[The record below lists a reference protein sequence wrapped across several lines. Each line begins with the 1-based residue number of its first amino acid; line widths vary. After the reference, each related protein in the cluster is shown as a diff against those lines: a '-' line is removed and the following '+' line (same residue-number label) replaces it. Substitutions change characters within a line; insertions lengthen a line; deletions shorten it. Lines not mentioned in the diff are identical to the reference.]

1 MKRLRPSF
9 LGLGLCL
16 LATGLTGCKSP
27 EPPWFSDLDR
37 AKSFETFAAKNA
49 EAWHNGSSLKRR
61 TAVLIQ
67 GIHMT
72 PVETMGSTLAMDFVA
87 EQSCTVWC
95 GHAVAIATDG
105 YFLTSAHCADST
117 ILSLV
122 YWDGQAAKVATPRI
136 VARLSDSDK
145 LMEFVLLHVDAVLPQ
160 AFEWATESE
169 IQRGNQVIAV
179 GSTSISWKAG
189 SRGLVQLTC
198 TAGHISSTRMSAN
211 NGILITGDLPA
222 RDGDSGGPLLT
233 VGGNLIGIHVGT
245 IASRMST
252 ARSVAVRPDLSR
264 LEHYIAQDRA
274 SHKSDSIS
282 PPPILTQHSETAGLT
297 VKLF

>member
-122 YWDGQAAKVATPRI
+122 YWDGPNHCVERTGGSLH
-136 VARLSDSDK
+136 ARLILETVSRC
-145 LMEFVLLHVDAVLPQ
+145 LLSLTQ
-160 AFEWATESE
+160 AF
-169 IQRGNQVIAV
+169 G
-179 GSTSISWKAG
+179 
-189 SRGLVQLTC
+189 
-198 TAGHISSTRMSAN
+198 
-211 NGILITGDLPA
+211 
-222 RDGDSGGPLLT
+222 
-233 VGGNLIGIHVGT
+233 
-245 IASRMST
+245 
-252 ARSVAVRPDLSR
+252 
-264 LEHYIAQDRA
+264 
-274 SHKSDSIS
+274 
-282 PPPILTQHSETAGLT
+282 
-297 VKLF
+297 